1 MTRLAGNPL
10 IQRLRRLVAGLELD
24 PRDFVI
30 FGSAP
35 LLAHGVRTQVSDL
48 DVVARGAA
56 WERVCAHGLPVAGTI
71 NGAPMMRFEDGLIEF
86 SRGWVSDD
94 WNSDELIDQLI
105 DRAEVIEGL
114 PFAPLADVL
123 RYKRTLN
130 RPKDRDDIVAIER
143 YLAANGFS
151 PSGSTSSPA

>member
-1 MTRLAGNPL
+1 MIRLAGNPL
-10 IQRLRRLVAGLELD
+10 IQRLRRLVVGLELD
-24 PRDFVI
+24 SRDFVI

-35 LLAHGVRTQVSDL
+35 LLAHGVRTRVSDL

-56 WERVCAHGLPVAGTI
+56 WERVCAHGLPVVGTI

-94 WNSDELIDQLI
+94 WNGDELI
-105 DRAEVIEGL
+105 DRAEMIEGL